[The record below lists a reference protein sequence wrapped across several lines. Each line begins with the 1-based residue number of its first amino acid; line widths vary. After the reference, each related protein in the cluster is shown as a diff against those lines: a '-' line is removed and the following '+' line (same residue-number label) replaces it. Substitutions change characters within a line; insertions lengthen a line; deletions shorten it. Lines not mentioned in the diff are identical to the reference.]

1 MLAQVSAS
9 VIRGEPAHERGDAI
23 LCSAHQRPTDSV
35 VSVGLHSRPFT
46 PEGSS
51 FVGVHT
57 PMISDGLR
65 CSETL
70 SSRSAATRRAP
81 GPSSLDTLLAVITST
96 HAIIYADDAD
106 QARAFFRDV
115 LDLPNVDAHDGWLI
129 FKLPPAELGI
139 HPAGQPGL
147 MHGRHELVLMCDDIQ
162 RTVAELRNKGVEF
175 TTPIED
181 QGFGLVTMLRIP
193 GGGSLGLYEPKHPTG
208 YDL

>member
-9 VIRGEPAHERGDAI
+9 VVRGEPAHERGDAI
-23 LCSAHQRPTDSV
+23 LGGAHQRPTDSV
-35 VSVGLHSRPFT
+35 VGVGLHSRSFT
-46 PEGSS
+46 PEGSG
-51 FVGVHT
+51 FVGVHG
-57 PMISDGLR
+57 PMLSDGVR

-70 SSRSAATRRAP
+70 SSRSRGTRLAP
-81 GPSSLDTLLAVITST
+81 GPSSLDTLRAVITST
-96 HAIIYADDAD
+96 HAIIYADDAE

-147 MHGRHELVLMCDDIQ
+147 MHGRQELFLMCDDIEG
-162 RTVAELRNKGVEF
+162 TVAEWRNKGVEF

-181 QGFGLVTMLRIP
+181 QGFGLVTTLRIP
-193 GGGSLGLYEPKHPTG
+193 GGGSLGLYEPKHPTAYG
-208 YDL
+208 L